1 MRVLLLLSME
11 WKGRKGERREKKE
24 RAWEVVA
31 SEASLADWLAGQ
43 CGVVDFESRISEAR
57 TTLAFR
63 HRREKRQRRQK

>member
-1 MRVLLLLSME
+1 MRVLLWWLSME

-43 CGVVDFESRISEAR
+43 CGVG
-57 TTLAFR
+57 
-63 HRREKRQRRQK
+63 

>member
-1 MRVLLLLSME
+1 MRVLLLSME

-43 CGVVDFESRISEAR
+43 CGVVDF
-57 TTLAFR
+57 LNQGFLR
-63 HRREKRQRRQK
+63 HELP